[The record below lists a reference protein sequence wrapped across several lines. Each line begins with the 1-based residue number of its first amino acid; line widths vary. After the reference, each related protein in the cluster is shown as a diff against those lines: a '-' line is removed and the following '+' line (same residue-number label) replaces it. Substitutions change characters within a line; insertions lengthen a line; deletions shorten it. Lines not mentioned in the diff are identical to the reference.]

1 SHLLPAYMIP
11 SYFVTLTKIPLNANG
26 KIDRKALPDPVRG
39 EGIHFGDDADYTP
52 PTTAIEEKLVAIWE
66 KVLGRDKVGTHQ
78 NFFAIGGDSIKSIQI
93 ISRLGS
99 AGYKLEM
106 KDLFQYPVIAELAP
120 HVTKLKRIPD
130 QSVITGTIPLTP
142 IQRTF
147 FTESYSAPHHYNQA
161 VMLYSPVRLDRG
173 GIEAIFKKIQEHHD
187 ALRMTY
193 EINKENG
200 DVIQIDH
207 EFDYPLAL
215 EEYEINGPAADI
227 EPFAE
232 KIQASIDL
240 EKGPLLKLGLF
251 HLKDGDRLLIIIHHL
266 VIDGVS
272 WRILF
277 EDIETLHSQ
286 YKHGKKLTLPPKT
299 DSFKTWAEKLSA
311 YANSQALLKEKNYWQ
326 KIESTEAPLIIM
338 KDFAVPD
345 NYSTDN
351 HSKDVRDIS
360 FTLSEE
366 ETKLLLT
373 KVNEIFRTEI
383 NDILLT
389 ALAIGMK
396 KTFGLD
402 CDRVSIALEGHG
414 REEIIEDLDISRTVG
429 WFTVLYP
436 VLLDVSYAGDMGR
449 QIKEIKEILRRVPH
463 KGIGY
468 GILKY
473 LTAEEYKKEIE
484 FKLKPQLRF
493 NYLGQF
499 DADVKQLSSFEPAKE
514 TPGNSRGP
522 NNRREYLLDVS
533 GITAN
538 NRLTLTILYNQ
549 THFKPGTMTAFAG
562 HLQAE
567 LCQMITFCATKEKK
581 EYSPSDFT
589 YKGLTIE
596 SVNRLMELYP
606 DAEDI
611 YTLTPTQEGMLYH
624 ALVDES
630 SYSYFEQMS
639 YRLQG
644 ELDIDLVEKSF
655 HELFKRHDIL
665 RTAFVYQDIE
675 RPVQLVL
682 RERVIDFYYE
692 DLSQSNEQEA
702 KKSFVKE
709 FKEKDKVRSFILSK
723 DVLMRVAILKL
734 ENSEYEFTW
743 SFHHILMDGWC
754 TGILNNDFFEIYTS
768 YLENRPYRLPRVKP
782 YRTYIQ
788 WLQKQDKEES
798 ARYWENYLASFTEQ
812 TGVPKLKKSQA
823 EASSYKNETVSVALT
838 PGKTAGLH
846 SLAGKNHVTLNTVT
860 RAIWGVLLRK
870 YNGKDDVVFGAVVSG
885 RPFELEG
892 VESMVGLFVNT
903 IPVRIRFAENMKFYR
918 LLQHIQQEAI
928 CSEPHHYNPLAEIQA
943 QSSLGQ
949 NLIDHLFAFENYPIV
964 EQIEGYEPRGNKTNP
979 FSLKLTNVGLFE
991 QTNYDFNVA
1000 LSESAELK
1008 ITFKYNGNVYDRDY
1022 VDRIAGHFLTA
1033 IERVIEN
1040 EKLAIQNLEILSAEE
1055 RKQIL
1060 YDFNNTET
1068 LYPQDKSIS
1077 QLFAEQAA
1085 RTPDYVALVYKDQI
1099 MTYRELDGRA
1109 NQLAHYLSEAKK
1121 VSIDEPVGVW
1131 MSQQL
1136 YRPVAVLAILKAGG
1150 AFVPLEPAI
1159 PVERIKYL
1167 INDAR
1172 IGVVLSE
1179 KHLLRDLNR
1188 LQWECV
1194 HFHSY
1199 LCIDSPDIHA
1209 EEEEEI
1215 NQLMDLELWQ
1225 HVGESATDEI
1235 TGGGWLSSYTGL
1247 PFSQEEMDEYGDNI
1261 LTKLEPL
1268 LQPGMK
1274 VLEIGCASGISMYR
1288 LAPQVGLYYGTD
1300 LSNVIIEKNQKLV
1313 REKGIQNIELS
1324 CLPAHEI
1331 DRVPVKDF
1339 DLVIINSVIQCFHGH
1354 NYLRKVVQKAIALL
1368 GNKGYLFI
1376 GDVMD
1381 QEKKGALVK
1390 ELTAFKEAH
1399 KHQGYTTKT
1408 DLSAE
1413 LFVSPGF
1420 WHDLQVEGNEIEAVT
1435 CSDKLYTIENE
1446 LTKFRYD
1453 VLVEVAKTK
1462 TKTGKISKLKYQDD
1476 LRALSRYVGLSQDL
1490 NILPGNLAYI
1500 IYTSGSTGRPKGV
1513 AVEHVQLVNFIYHMY
1528 NRYEREVG
1536 VHDRCLGITNFMFD
1550 VSIWEFFL
1558 PLTFGARLILLP
1570 DQKIFDFMALAQA
1583 ILEKEITLIYLP
1595 PGLL

>member
-1 SHLLPAYMIP
+1 PQKLLINHHSSLTTHHSPLYKTGDLARWLDDGNVELLGRIDQQVKLRGYRIELGEIENRLLENKALKEAVVIDRKTITENANSDLYLCAYIVPQAGSNEDDLEPLVLREFLSHLLPAYMIP
-11 SYFVTLTKIPLNANG
+11 SYFVTLAKIPLNANG

-39 EGIHFGDDADYTP
+39 EGIRFEDDADYTP

-66 KVLGRDKVGTHQ
+66 KVLGRDKIGTHQ

-93 ISRLGS
+93 ISRLSS

-120 HVTKLKRIPD
+120 HVTKLKRFPE
-130 QSVITGTIPLTP
+130 QSVITGTMPLTP

-147 FTESYSAPHHYNQA
+147 FNESYSAPHHYNQA

-200 DVIQIDH
+200 DIIQSDH
-207 EFDYPLAL
+207 GFDYPLAL
-215 EEYEINGPAADI
+215 EEYEINGPTAGL
-227 EPFAE
+227 ETFTE
-232 KIQASIDL
+232 KIQASINL
-240 EKGPLLKLGLF
+240 EKGPMMKLGLF
-251 HLKDGDRLLIIIHHL
+251 HLHDGDRLLIVIHHL

-277 EDIETLHSQ
+277 EDIETLYSQ
-286 YKHGKKLTLPPKT
+286 YKHGKKLDLPPKT

-311 YANSQALLKEKNYWQ
+311 YANSQAFLKEKNYWQ
-326 KIESTEAPLIIM
+326 KIESTEAPLIM

-345 NYSTDN
+345 NYS
-351 HSKDVRDIS
+351 KDARDIS

-389 ALAIGMK
+389 ALALGLK
-396 KTFGLD
+396 KTFGPD
-402 CDRVSIALEGHG
+402 CDQVSIALEGHG

-436 VLLDVSYAGDMGR
+436 VLLDVSYANDRGR

-499 DADVKQLSSFEPAKE
+499 DADVKQLSSFKPAQE

-522 NNRREYLLDVS
+522 NNKREYLLDVS

-538 NRLTLTILYNQ
+538 NRLTLTISYNQ
-549 THFKPGTMTAFAG
+549 THFKAETMTAFAG
-562 HLQAE
+562 HLQSE
-567 LCQMITFCATKEKK
+567 LCQMITFCATKEKQ
-581 EYSPSDFT
+581 EYTPSDFT

-644 ELDIDLVEKSF
+644 ELDINLIEKSF

-812 TGVPKLKKSQA
+812 TGVPKLKKSQT

-964 EQIEGYEPRGNKTNP
+964 EQIEGYEPRGNKTNQ
-979 FSLKLTNVGLFE
+979 FRLKLTNVGLFE

-1000 LSESAELK
+1000 LSESAGLK
-1008 ITFKYNGNVYDRDY
+1008 ITFKYNGNVFDRDY
-1022 VDRIAGHFLTA
+1022 VDRIAGHFLA
-1033 IERVIEN
+1033 VIDQVIAN
-1040 EKLAIQNLEILSAEE
+1040 EKMMVRELEILSAEE
-1055 RKQIL
+1055 RNEIL
-1060 YDFNNTET
+1060 SDFNNTNSI
-1068 LYPQDKSIS
+1068 YPKNISINR
-1077 QLFAEQAA
+1077 LIAEQVA
-1085 RTPDYVALVYKDQI
+1085 RTPDSISLLYKDQFI
-1099 MTYRELDGRA
+1099 AYRELDRQTGR
-1109 NQLAHYLSEAKK
+1109 LAQYLSEEKK
-1121 VSIDEPVGVW
+1121 VGREELVGVW
-1131 MSQQL
+1131 MSQQV
-1136 YRPVAVLAILKAGG
+1136 YRQIAVLAILKAGG
-1150 AFVPLEPAI
+1150 AFVPMDPAL
-1159 PVERIKYL
+1159 PLERIKY
-1167 INDAR
+1167 IIDDAR
-1172 IGVVLSE
+1172 IGVVISE
-1179 KHLLRDLNR
+1179 KHLLKNLN
-1188 LQWECV
+1188 LWQPECP
-1194 HFHSY
+1194 HFHGY
-1199 LCIDSPDIHA
+1199 LCLDSINSHA
-1209 EEEEEI
+1209 ETEEEI
-1215 NQLMDLELWQ
+1215 NELMDLEL
-1225 HVGESATDEI
+1225 
-1235 TGGGWLSSYTGL
+1235 
-1247 PFSQEEMDEYGDNI
+1247 
-1261 LTKLEPL
+1261 
-1268 LQPGMK
+1268 
-1274 VLEIGCASGISMYR
+1274 
-1288 LAPQVGLYYGTD
+1288 
-1300 LSNVIIEKNQKLV
+1300 
-1313 REKGIQNIELS
+1313 
-1324 CLPAHEI
+1324 
-1331 DRVPVKDF
+1331 
-1339 DLVIINSVIQCFHGH
+1339 
-1354 NYLRKVVQKAIALL
+1354 
-1368 GNKGYLFI
+1368 
-1376 GDVMD
+1376 
-1381 QEKKGALVK
+1381 
-1390 ELTAFKEAH
+1390 
-1399 KHQGYTTKT
+1399 
-1408 DLSAE
+1408 
-1413 LFVSPGF
+1413 
-1420 WHDLQVEGNEIEAVT
+1420 
-1435 CSDKLYTIENE
+1435 
-1446 LTKFRYD
+1446 
-1453 VLVEVAKTK
+1453 
-1462 TKTGKISKLKYQDD
+1462 
-1476 LRALSRYVGLSQDL
+1476 
-1490 NILPGNLAYI
+1490 
-1500 IYTSGSTGRPKGV
+1500 
-1513 AVEHVQLVNFIYHMY
+1513 
-1528 NRYEREVG
+1528 
-1536 VHDRCLGITNFMFD
+1536 
-1550 VSIWEFFL
+1550 
-1558 PLTFGARLILLP
+1558 
-1570 DQKIFDFMALAQA
+1570 
-1583 ILEKEITLIYLP
+1583 
-1595 PGLL
+1595 